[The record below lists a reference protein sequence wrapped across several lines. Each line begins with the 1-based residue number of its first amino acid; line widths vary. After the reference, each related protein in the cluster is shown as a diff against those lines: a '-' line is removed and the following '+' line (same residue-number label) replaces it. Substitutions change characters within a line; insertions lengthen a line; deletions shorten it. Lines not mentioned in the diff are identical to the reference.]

1 MLDAG
6 VSSLKNRFFSTLNNV
21 SEQERAPDPLACPSI
36 RASILSSR
44 GAGMFSRKRETEVC
58 DAPRRF
64 RVVLVKPSH
73 YDDDGYVIRW
83 FRSPMPA
90 NSLASVY
97 GLIDDCAKRKILGPE
112 VNIDI
117 VAIDETNTRVRIE
130 QIIADMAGNENF
142 GFVGLVGV
150 QSNQY
155 PRSLHIAKRIRAAG
169 IPVIIG
175 GFHVSGM
182 LAMFPNVTED
192 LQQALDMGV
201 TLFAGEAEGRM
212 DEVVRDAAA
221 SNLKPIY
228 NYINDLPALEDS
240 VTPFLPGNSVR
251 KTIGNVTT
259 FDAGRGCPFQC
270 SFCTIINVQGR
281 KSRRRSAD
289 DVERILRKNF
299 EQGIDRFF
307 ITDDNFA
314 RNKDWELIF
323 DRIIKLREQ
332 DGMDV
337 RFLIQVDTLCHK
349 IPNFVAKAKRAGV
362 TRIFIGLE
370 NINPDNLL
378 AAKKRQNKITEYRDM
393 LLAWKAVGIWT
404 YAGYILGFPN
414 DTPESVRRDIEI
426 IKKEMPLD
434 VLEFF
439 FLTPLPGSE
448 DHKVLRSKEV
458 PLDPDLNKYDLEH
471 ALMPHANMS
480 KAEWEDLY
488 REAWA
493 IYYTSEH
500 IETILRRAQSYG
512 INILRLAQIILWF
525 AASLTVERVH
535 PLQGGFLRL
544 KNRYERRPELPIEP
558 AWKYYPWLVSDFV
571 IKSWRIAREAW
582 RIFRIYRRVVADAHL
597 PYMDQAMTPVTDTEA
612 QTFELFTHN
621 KSARDA
627 VEHARKI
634 KTLTGGAVAGAHS
647 VA

>member
-1 MLDAG
+1 MLSLRHPTAAG
-6 VSSLKNRFFSTLNNV
+6 SL
-21 SEQERAPDPLACPSI
+21 
-36 RASILSSR
+36 
-44 GAGMFSRKRETEVC
+44 RKH
-58 DAPRRF
+58 F
-64 RVVLVKPSH
+64 RIVLIKPSH

-83 FRSPMPA
+83 YRSPMPA

-97 GLIDDCAKRKILGPE
+97 GLLDDCAQRRILGSDTDIE
-112 VNIDI
+112 I
-117 VAIDETNTRVRIE
+117 VAIDETNTRVRVDR
-130 QIIADMAGNENF
+130 IISDMRANGNY

-155 PRSLHIAKRIRAAG
+155 PRSLHIAKPLREAG

-182 LAMFPNVTED
+182 LAMFDEIRPD
-192 LQQALDMGV
+192 LQAALDMGI
-201 TLFAGEAEGRM
+201 TLFAGEAEGRI
-212 DEVVRDAAA
+212 DEVLRDAAKR
-221 SNLKPIY
+221 SLKPIY
-228 NYINDLPALEDS
+228 NYVSDLPALEDA

-281 KSRRRSAD
+281 KSRRRSPD
-289 DVERILRKNF
+289 DVERILRKNY

-314 RNKDWELIF
+314 RNKDWEAIF
-323 DRIIKLREQ
+323 DRIIRLREH

-349 IPNFVAKAKRAGV
+349 IPNFVTKAKRAGV

-378 AAKKRQNKITEYRDM
+378 AAKKRQNKITEYRNM

-448 DHKVLRSKEV
+448 DHKVLSAKGV

-471 ALMPHANMS
+471 ALTPHANMS
-480 KAEWEDLY
+480 KGEWEKLY
-488 REAWA
+488 RDAWA
-493 IYYTSEH
+493 IYYTPAH
-500 IETILRRAQSYG
+500 IETILRRAQAYG
-512 INILRLAQIILWF
+512 INIWRLAQIILWF
-525 AASLTVERVH
+525 AQSLTIEKVH
-535 PLQGGFLRL
+535 PLQGDFVRL
-544 KNRYERRPELPIEP
+544 KSRRERRPELPIEP
-558 AWKYYPWLVSDFV
+558 MWKFYPLQTWEII
-571 IKSWRIAREAW
+571 IKHARVVAAAW
-582 RIFRIYRRVVADAHL
+582 RIFRIYRRVAAGAQI
-597 PYMDQAMTPVTDTEA
+597 PYNDQAMTPVTEDET
-612 QTFELFTHN
+612 QTLELFTHN
-621 KSARDA
+621 KSAREA
-627 VEHARKI
+627 VDHARRIKI
-634 KTLTGGAVAGAHS
+634 LTAVGSAPAQSTG
-647 VA
+647 

>member
-1 MLDAG
+1 MG
-6 VSSLKNRFFSTLNNV
+6 VGITKRFL
-21 SEQERAPDPLACPSI
+21 
-36 RASILSSR
+36 
-44 GAGMFSRKRETEVC
+44 
-58 DAPRRF
+58 
-64 RVVLVKPSH
+64 VVLVKPSH

-83 FRSPMPA
+83 YRSPMPA

-97 GLIDDCAKRKILGPE
+97 GLIDDCARRKILGADID
-112 VNIDI
+112 VDI
-117 VAIDETNTRVRIE
+117 VAIDETNTRIRLD
-130 QIIADMAGNENF
+130 QIIADMQTNANF

-155 PRSLHIAKRIRAAG
+155 PRSLHIAKPLRAAG

-182 LAMFPNVTED
+182 LAMFPKVMAD
-192 LQQALDMGV
+192 LQEALDMGV
-201 TLFAGEAEGRM
+201 TLFAGEAEGRI
-212 DEVVRDAAA
+212 DEVLRDAAA
-221 SNLKPIY
+221 GTLRPVY
-228 NYINDLPALEDS
+228 NYIDDLPTLAGA
-240 VTPFLPGNSVR
+240 VTPFLPGNAVR

-281 KSRRRSAD
+281 KSRRRSPD
-289 DVERILRKNF
+289 DIEHILRTNF
-299 EQGIDRFF
+299 AQGIDRFF

-314 RNKDWELIF
+314 RNKDWEPIF
-323 DRIIKLREQ
+323 DRIIKLREEE
-332 DGMDV
+332 GMDV

-378 AAKKRQNKITEYRDM
+378 AAKKRQNKITEYRNM
-393 LLAWKAVGIWT
+393 LLAWKAAGIWT

-448 DHKVLRSKEV
+448 DHKALCTKGVAI
-458 PLDPDLNKYDLEH
+458 DPDLNKYDLEH
-471 ALMPHANMS
+471 ALMPHPNMS
-480 KAEWEDLY
+480 KAEWEKLY
-488 REAWA
+488 RDCWE

-500 IETILRRAQSYG
+500 IETILRRAKTCG

-525 AASLTVERVH
+525 AQSLAIEKVH
-535 PLQGGFLRL
+535 PLQGGFVRL
-544 KNRYERRPELPIEP
+544 KSRHERRPELPIEP
-558 AWKYYPWLVSDFV
+558 MWSFYPTLGWEFV
-571 IKSWRIAREAW
+571 VKHARVATAAW
-582 RIFRIYRRVVADAHL
+582 RIFCIYRRVAAAKDFQYIDL
-597 PYMDQAMTPVTDTEA
+597 AMTPVTEGETE
-612 QTFELFTHN
+612 TLELFTHN
-621 KSARDA
+621 KSAREA
-627 VEHARKI
+627 VDHAYKI
-634 KTLTGGAVAGAHS
+634 KALTASVRSTPAVA
-647 VA
+647 

>member
-1 MLDAG
+1 MRSPGHPTAAA
-6 VSSLKNRFFSTLNNV
+6 
-21 SEQERAPDPLACPSI
+21 RA
-36 RASILSSR
+36 
-44 GAGMFSRKRETEVC
+44 RKH
-58 DAPRRF
+58 F
-64 RVVLVKPSH
+64 RIVLIKPSH

-83 FRSPMPA
+83 YRSPMPA

-97 GLIDDCAKRKILGPE
+97 GLIDDCAQRQILGPE
-112 VNIDI
+112 TDI
-117 VAIDETNTRVRIE
+117 EIIAIDETNARVRIDR
-130 QIIADMAGNENF
+130 IISDMRANNNF

-155 PRSLHIAKRIRAAG
+155 PRSLHIAKPLRDAG

-182 LAMFPNVTED
+182 LAMFDKIGPD
-192 LQQALDMGV
+192 LQAALDMGI
-201 TLFAGEAEGRM
+201 TLFAGEAEGRI
-212 DEVVRDAAA
+212 DEVLRDAAKGE
-221 SNLKPIY
+221 LKPIY
-228 NYINDLPALEDS
+228 NYINDLPALEDA
-240 VTPFLPGNSVR
+240 VIPFLPGNSVR

-281 KSRRRSAD
+281 KSRRRSPD
-289 DVERILRKNF
+289 DVELILRKNY

-314 RNKDWELIF
+314 RNKDWEAIF

-349 IPNFVAKAKRAGV
+349 IPDFVAKAKRAGV

-378 AAKKRQNKITEYRDM
+378 AAKKRQNKITEYRNM

-414 DTPESVRRDIEI
+414 DTPESARRDIEI

-448 DHKVLRSKEV
+448 DHKVLSRKGV
-458 PLDPDLNKYDLEH
+458 PLDADLNKYDLEH
-471 ALMPHANMS
+471 ALTSHPNMN
-480 KAEWEDLY
+480 KAEWEKLY
-488 REAWA
+488 RDAWA
-493 IYYTSEH
+493 IYYTPSH
-500 IETILRRAQSYG
+500 IETILRRAQAYD
-512 INILRLAQIILWF
+512 INVWRLGQIILWF
-525 AASLTVERVH
+525 AQSLTIEKVH
-535 PLQGGFLRL
+535 PLQGGFVRL
-544 KNRYERRPELPIEP
+544 KNRRERRPELPIEP
-558 AWKYYPWLVSDFV
+558 LWKFYPQLTWEV
-571 IKSWRIAREAW
+571 IVKHLRVAAAAW
-582 RIFRIYRRVVADAHL
+582 RIFRIYRRVAAGAHN
-597 PYMDQAMTPVTDTEA
+597 PYTDHAMTPVSDDET
-612 QTFELFTHN
+612 QRFELFTHN

-627 VEHARKI
+627 VDHARKI
-634 KTLTGGAVAGAHS
+634 KILTSTAAQSQGDAQASGL
-647 VA
+647 